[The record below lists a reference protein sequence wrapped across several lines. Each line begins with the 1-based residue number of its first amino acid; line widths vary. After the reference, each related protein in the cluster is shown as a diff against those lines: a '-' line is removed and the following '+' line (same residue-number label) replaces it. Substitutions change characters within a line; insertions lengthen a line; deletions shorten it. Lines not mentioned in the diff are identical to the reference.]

1 MGSAVT
7 SASTTQSLTLPAPA
21 KLNLFLHVTGRRA
34 DGYHLLESVFVPINL
49 ADTIRLTRRSNG
61 VVRLVDPPPGLDEQ
75 NELCCRAARALQA
88 ATGCALGVDIQVSKR
103 IPQGAGLGGGS
114 SDAATT
120 LLGLN
125 QLWGLG
131 QSREALQQVAASL
144 GADVPFFVFGRPALA
159 RGVGERLLAVTMP
172 VTDYVLAFPGA
183 GVATAN
189 VFTDPQLKRDTPAN
203 AGAVF
208 MLDHGHNDLQ
218 PVAERLEP
226 RIGALLADLAHLCPP
241 GIAPRMTGS
250 GACVFARAHNHE
262 AASEIA
268 RQLEQSGWQSWAV
281 RTIARHPLFAMA
293 LSATDSAII

>member
-1 MGSAVT
+1 MPP
-7 SASTTQSLTLPAPA
+7 LP
-21 KLNLFLHVTGRRA
+21 
-34 DGYHLLESVFVPINL
+34 
-49 ADTIRLTRRSNG
+49 
-61 VVRLVDPPPGLDEQ
+61 
-75 NELCCRAARALQA
+75 
-88 ATGCALGVDIQVSKR
+88 
-103 IPQGAGLGGGS
+103 
-114 SDAATT
+114 

-250 GACVFARAHNHE
+250 GACVFAGLTITRPPAKSRDNLSSQAGKLGRPHHRP
-262 AASEIA
+262 AS
-268 RQLEQSGWQSWAV
+268 AV
-281 RTIARHPLFAMA
+281 RDGAFSNRQCYNLRLPAV
-293 LSATDSAII
+293 DW